1 MKPMGFVLDYLHG
14 IGKLKVFT
22 NGSMIPK
29 VKTTTYVSNFNN
41 HKMYL
46 QIFFK
51 TLLQRIKSFSFT
63 IPNYLIAPTSFGYVG
78 PIFFR
83 VLAYMPR
90 LI

>member
-1 MKPMGFVLDYLHG
+1 MGFVLDYLHD

-41 HKMYL
+41 DKIYF
-46 QIFFK
+46 QIFLK
-51 TLLQRIKSFSFT
+51 TLLWGIKSFSFT
-63 IPNYLIAPTSFGYVG
+63 IPNYLIAPPSFGYVG
-78 PIFFR
+78 PVFFKAL
-83 VLAYMPR
+83 VYMPR